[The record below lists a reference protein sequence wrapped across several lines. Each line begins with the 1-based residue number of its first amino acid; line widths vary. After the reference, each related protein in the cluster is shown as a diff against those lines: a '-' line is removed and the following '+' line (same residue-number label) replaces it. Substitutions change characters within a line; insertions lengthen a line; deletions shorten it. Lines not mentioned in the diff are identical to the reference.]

1 MCLNI
6 LGSGWN
12 GEKKFLYCD
21 LASGF
26 STTTNTSA
34 ETFFCGLV
42 YTYMYCTVLY
52 HITMGRVVFCI
63 FATHVVIAYSLESV
77 RPGLVHGDKAHYGV
91 G

>member
-1 MCLNI
+1 MCVNI

-34 ETFFCGLV
+34 ETFFVALFIR
-42 YTYMYCTVLY
+42 TCTVLY
-52 HITMGRVVFCI
+52 HITMGRVVVCI

-77 RPGLVHGDKAHYGV
+77 RPGLAQGDKAHYGV